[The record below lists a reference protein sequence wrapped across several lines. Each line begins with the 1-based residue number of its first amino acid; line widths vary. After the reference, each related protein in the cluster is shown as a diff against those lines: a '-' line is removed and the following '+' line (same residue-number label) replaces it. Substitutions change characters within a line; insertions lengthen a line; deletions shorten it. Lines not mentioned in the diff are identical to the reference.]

1 MVKRTSKI
9 LTDTDSPPVPAKATF
24 ELSPDEREAI
34 ELRQLAEL
42 EARLLAKGLIKPNY
56 PPLLAPAPASM
67 PCLCG
72 SRPSAS
78 THARLYGSWPA
89 PRPMPAGAA

>member
-42 EARLLAKGLIKPNY
+42 EARLLAKGLIKPN
-56 PPLLAPAPASM
+56 
-67 PCLCG
+67 
-72 SRPSAS
+72 
-78 THARLYGSWPA
+78 
-89 PRPMPAGAA
+89 